1 MTTRV
6 QSLVLILDYFL
17 PLSTKLNKV
26 EFDIYLNKTKAFRAI
41 APSSVAFHI
50 ILMIMKMM
58 MLVMI
63 MTNLAK
69 RASPLSPIVRAIL
82 AIPKY
87 SKFGLHTFG
96 CNKHKVF
103 YVSTLNKEIT
113 LG

>member
-1 MTTRV
+1 M
-6 QSLVLILDYFL
+6 SNANHNNHYFDDDE
-17 PLSTKLNKV
+17 N
-26 EFDIYLNKTKAFRAI
+26 DN
-41 APSSVAFHI
+41 
-50 ILMIMKMM
+50 M
-58 MLVMI
+58 VMI
-63 MTNLAK
+63 MINLAK

-103 YVSTLNKEIT
+103 YVSTLNKEFT